1 VKNCQLILGLQI
13 GKLENQKTKLHKHL
27 MATTSDLKNGVIINY
42 NNDLHSVVSVEHRTP
57 GNLRAFYQV
66 KLRNLKNGKMIEN
79 RFRSGEE
86 IQIERLESGNY
97 QFLYKDGED
106 YVFMDNETYDQVTLS
121 GELIG
126 KSGSYLKEGEII
138 QVYFHNGKPM
148 SVEVPPHVYLKV
160 VSAPPGVKGDTAT
173 GATKP
178 VTLETGAVVNAPLFI
193 NENDIIRVDS
203 RSGEYIER
211 AKI

>member
-1 VKNCQLILGLQI
+1 
-13 GKLENQKTKLHKHL
+13 

>member
-1 VKNCQLILGLQI
+1 
-13 GKLENQKTKLHKHL
+13 

-42 NNDLHSVVSVEHRTP
+42 NNDLHSVISVEHRTP

>member
-1 VKNCQLILGLQI
+1 MSILCTKSKNS
-13 GKLENQKTKLHKHL
+13 ENT

-42 NNDLHSVVSVEHRTP
+42 NNDLHSIVNVEHRTP

-66 KLRNLKNGKMIEN
+66 KMRNLKNGKIIEN

-86 IQIERLESGNY
+86 IQIERLETANY

-106 YVFMDNETYDQVTLS
+106 YVFMDNDTYDQITLS
-121 GELIG
+121 NDLIG
-126 KSGSYLKEGEII
+126 KSGNYLKEGEVI
-138 QVYFHNGKPM
+138 QILFHNSKPI
-148 SVEVPPHVYLKV
+148 SVEIPPHVYLKV

-178 VTLETGAVVNAPLFI
+178 VVLETGATVNAPLFI
-193 NENDIIRVDS
+193 NEGDILRIDS
-203 RSGEYIER
+203 RSGDYIER
-211 AKI
+211 AKS